1 MYTYYLMESGLMWV
15 VLLVWF
21 VGSVSIMAKSRAEH
35 ERLESLKD
43 DGELSATSKVSKT
56 EAKRAAGKPS

>member
-21 VGSVSIMAKSRAEH
+21 VGSVSIMVKSKAAH
-35 ERLESLKD
+35 ERLESQEEA
-43 DGELSATSKVSKT
+43 GRLSATSKVSKT
-56 EAKRAAGKPS
+56 EAKHADGKP